1 MKMLD
6 KETAGDAI
14 KLVIFIVV
22 TTLATGLLVITIG
35 NISFASSKE
44 YKAVFSDATGVVKGD
59 DVRVAGVKVGNVKKI
74 DVYNRTRALVTFKV
88 ADDQVLVTDSTM
100 AQYPATATSSVSA
113 TSRSAREWA
122 VRTR

>member
-44 YKAVFSDATGVVKGD
+44 YKAVFTDATGVVKGD
-59 DVRVAGVKVGNVKKI
+59 DVRVAGVKVGTVKN
-74 DVYNRTRALVTFKV
+74 DRRLQPHPRAGHV
-88 ADDQVLVTDSTM
+88 QG
-100 AQYPATATSSVSA
+100 
-113 TSRSAREWA
+113 R
-122 VRTR
+122 